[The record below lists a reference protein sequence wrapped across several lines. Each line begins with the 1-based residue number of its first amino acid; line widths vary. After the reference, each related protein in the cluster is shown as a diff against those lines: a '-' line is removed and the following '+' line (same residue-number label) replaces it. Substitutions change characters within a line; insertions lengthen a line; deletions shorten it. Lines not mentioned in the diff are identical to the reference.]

1 MPRRTPLFD
10 SHRALGARCIDFG
23 GWEMPVQYEGIVA
36 EHLNVRS
43 AAGLFDISHMGE
55 IRVDGS
61 HAAAFLDHTLTN
73 TASALAVGGA
83 QYSLMCNDRGGVIDD
98 LYVYRIAS
106 EDFLLMVNAT
116 RTEADRQW
124 LEHVRSNYGDDCPVG
139 IEDQSEQTGALA
151 VQGPATALFI
161 DALFRDKGRIAVKQ
175 PTDLSKNQI
184 DAFPFGAGEAFVAR
198 TGYTG
203 EDGFE
208 IIAPNKLLV
217 PLWEQLLELG
227 GSHGIKPAGLGARDT
242 LRLEMGYP
250 LFGHE
255 LTEDITPIEAGLS
268 FFVKLNK
275 EEFVGQAALARQKE
289 KGPERKLVSF
299 RMTGKSPP
307 PRQGYEI
314 FVSEETH
321 GHNDLK
327 HGQEEPMIG
336 TVTSGTQS
344 PSLRCGIGLARIYA
358 LHAHS
363 GKTMDVQIRGKLH
376 PAVVCKKPLYKK
388 Q

>member
-55 IRVDGS
+55 ILVHGS

-73 TASALAVGGA
+73 TASALAVGRA
-83 QYSLMCNDRGGVIDD
+83 QYSLMCNNRGGVIDD
-98 LYVYRIAS
+98 LYVYRIAN
-106 EDFLLMVNAT
+106 EAFLLIVNAT

-124 LEHVRSNYGDDCPVG
+124 LEHVRSNRGDDCPVE
-139 IEDQSEQTGALA
+139 IEDQSKQTGALA
-151 VQGPATALFI
+151 VQGPATVLFI
-161 DALFRDKGRIAVKQ
+161 DALFRDEGRIAGKH

-184 DAFPFGAGEAFVAR
+184 DAFPFGAGEVFVAR

-208 IIAPNKLLV
+208 IIAPNELLV

-255 LTEDITPIEAGLS
+255 LTEDITPI
-268 FFVKLNK
+268 
-275 EEFVGQAALARQKE
+275 
-289 KGPERKLVSF
+289 
-299 RMTGKSPP
+299 
-307 PRQGYEI
+307 
-314 FVSEETH
+314 
-321 GHNDLK
+321 
-327 HGQEEPMIG
+327 
-336 TVTSGTQS
+336 
-344 PSLRCGIGLARIYA
+344 
-358 LHAHS
+358 
-363 GKTMDVQIRGKLH
+363 
-376 PAVVCKKPLYKK
+376 
-388 Q
+388 